1 MSEETYCSNC
11 LPKAVRAK
19 ADVIEIVQEMIT
31 NWESGIDPDDKSLYS
46 LGLRRVLDILEEH
59 LEG

>member
-1 MSEETYCSNC
+1 MPEKTYCSGC
-11 LPKAVRAK
+11 LPKAIRAK

-31 NWESGIDPDDKSLYS
+31 DWESGIDPDDKTLYS